1 MEDMRQEQ
9 MVSPKTFADI
19 SCITPRRQYSYSN
32 AWILWHIDQIDNFF
46 MHCPL
51 TMIGERINAASI
63 NIFAVGIER
72 VMVAEKQY
80 AMMFVQGRLK
90 GSEFTHTGILREL
103 SKITNMLPHHY
114 TLGDISRCYP
124 SSDIES
130 ITSNKVEHR
139 VKGGSR
145 LQIEESELLQIPT
158 AALSHAQAKMTVA
171 VVQKQL
177 ETQRELAD
185 STVERLEKELT
196 TLRAAVKSGSG
207 GRVLAEFFY
216 NILKKRDAQ
225 TQLLVADRH
234 HLLIDGSIPPH
245 STLTQ
250 AERLIAHC
258 ETDANWWVKAK
269 YVDSD
274 ELLQGEL
281 KDLFVKAWQYR
292 LVSPVWR
299 HGGILSP
306 VRHDQV
312 LACNDYSIKQEYWS
326 TRQDFAWPADL
337 QYECHSDGYD
347 SDDDGDSRTRKNY
360 ILSLEANNKFAAE
373 TAMNTL

>member
-1 MEDMRQEQ
+1 
-9 MVSPKTFADI
+9 MVSPKTFADV

-46 MHCPL
+46 VRCPVR
-51 TMIGERINAASI
+51 TIAERIHAASI
-63 NIFAVGIER
+63 NIFAVGLER

-80 AMMFVQGRLK
+80 ALMFVQGRLK
-90 GSEFTHTGILREL
+90 GSEFTHSGIVKEL
-103 SKITNMLPHHY
+103 SKITNLLPHHY
-114 TLGDISRCYP
+114 TLGEISRYYP

-171 VVQKQL
+171 LLRKQL

-185 STVERLEKELT
+185 STVERLKKELT

-207 GRVLAEFFY
+207 GPVLAEFFY

-225 TQLLVADRH
+225 TKLLVVDRQ

-269 YVDSD
+269 YIDSD
-274 ELLQGEL
+274 EFLQGEL
-281 KDLFVKAWQYR
+281 KDLFIKAWQYK

-299 HGGILSP
+299 HGGVLSP
-306 VRHDQV
+306 VRYDQV
-312 LACNDYSIKQEYWS
+312 LACGDYSIVQEYWS

-337 QYECHSDGYD
+337 QYEYQSEEHD

-360 ILSLEANNKFAAE
+360 ILGLEASSKFAAE
-373 TAMNTL
+373 TSMKTL